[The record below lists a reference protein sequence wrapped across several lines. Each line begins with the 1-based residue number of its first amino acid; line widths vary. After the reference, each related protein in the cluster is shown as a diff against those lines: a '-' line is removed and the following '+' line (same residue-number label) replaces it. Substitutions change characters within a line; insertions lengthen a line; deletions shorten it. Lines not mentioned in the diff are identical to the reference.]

1 MNKVS
6 ADPRECLDNLEPLDF
21 VVQWDQKDSL
31 DHQAHQAHQEMAQVV
46 Q

>member
-6 ADPRECLDNLEPLDF
+6 ADPRECQDNLEPLDF
-21 VVQWDQKDSL
+21 GVPWDPKDSL
-31 DHQAHQAHQEMAQVV
+31 DHQAHQDLQEMAQVA